1 MKTNFWFLLI
11 LMFALSAAAI
21 AQTNS
26 TVPETGTAEN
36 LSRGYLLGPGDVVE
50 GRVMGEEEYNFT
62 ATVDENGNIEVP
74 FFEQPVTAQCRSERE
89 LRGDVTKLLSKYL
102 RSPQLGLRVVDRKSR
117 PAVTVSG
124 EVRSPQLVDLKR
136 QARLLE
142 LISFSGGTTEEA
154 GGMVQVFRPRTPL
167 CMNTE
172 EDANWKAEVSN
183 TEGGVPSR
191 MYSLASVSRGR
202 DEANPVIY
210 PGDVIVVQKAAPVYF
225 TGEIHN
231 PQGVYIKNGALSLTT
246 AIAQL
251 GGFNREAKTK
261 EVQIY
266 RLKPNS
272 QDRETISVNYDSIK
286 KGTQKDVMLEPYD
299 IVQIDKTKKSV
310 AQVVFETVTGAA
322 RQGALS
328 LGTSGVSRILY

>member
-1 MKTNFWFLLI
+1 MKTKFWFLLI
-11 LMFALSAAAI
+11 SIFALNAAAF
-21 AQTNS
+21 AQTNTS
-26 TVPETGTAEN
+26 VPEPVMAETV
-36 LSRGYLLGPGDVVE
+36 SRGYLLGPGDVVE
-50 GRVMGEEEYNFT
+50 GKVMGEEDFNFV

-74 FFEQPVTAQCRSERE
+74 FFDQPVTAQCHSERE
-89 LRGDVTKLLSKYL
+89 LRAEVTKLLSKYL
-102 RSPQLGLRVVDRKSR
+102 RSPQLGFRVIDRKSR

-124 EVRSPQLVDLKR
+124 EIRSPQLVDLKR

-142 LISFSGGTTEEA
+142 LLSFSGGTTEEA
-154 GGMVQVFRPRTPL
+154 GGMVQVFRPQTPL
-167 CMNTE
+167 CMSAE
-172 EDANWKAEVSN
+172 EAANWKSEVAN
-183 TEGGVPSR
+183 TDGGVPSR
-191 MYSLASVSRGR
+191 MYSLSSVTKGR
-202 DEANPVIY
+202 DEANPIIY

-225 TGEIHN
+225 TGEIRN

-261 EVQIY
+261 DVQIY

-286 KGTQKDVMLEPYD
+286 KGTQQDVMLEPYD
-299 IVQIDKTKKSV
+299 IVQVDKTKKSV
-310 AQVVFETVTGAA
+310 AQIVFDTVTGAA